1 MIVICEECGKKY
13 RIDPAKIP
21 EKGARFK
28 CKSCSHVI
36 TVSKPEGTSPEPPP
50 PSPARMPAQDRE
62 ERPVSAEP
70 AEQKK
75 PASIKKSQKPKRKPK
90 GLGLRTKMALLFVF
104 IPIVLI
110 AVAGTLYLWQ
120 LNTLASD
127 ITNVS
132 SKVVTQIAEDI
143 IQENAR
149 AVAKQCNLY
158 LASHSK
164 LKKEDYNNDQEFK
177 KSSVQKVGKS
187 GYTALY
193 ELPDADGV
201 WRTWAHANPKIVGI
215 DMSKL
220 EKPLG
225 RNFPGF
231 WKVYTG
237 VKDGGESRGYYTW
250 KDADGRVR
258 DKFMVC
264 TPVEGT
270 RYVIA
275 STTYLDEFTQPVTHM
290 EARAKKFLTNTRNIV
305 FGIMGSTLILI
316 ILIVSI
322 YGTKLTGRIKTLTDV
337 ADRISVGEL
346 DAEIKIKSKD
356 ELGDLAEAISR
367 MQDSIRLSIERLR
380 RRR

>member
-28 CKSCSHVI
+28 CKSCSNVI
-36 TVSKPEGTSPEPPP
+36 TVSKPEATSPEPPP
-50 PSPARMPAQDRE
+50 PSPDQMPAQDGE
-62 ERPVSAEP
+62 ERLVAAEP

-75 PASIKKSQKPKRKPK
+75 PASTKKSQKPRRKTK
-90 GLGLRTKMALLFVF
+90 GFGLRTKMALLFVF

-110 AVAGTLYLWQ
+110 AAAGALYLWQ

-132 SKVVTQIAEDI
+132 SKVVTQIAEDV

-158 LASHSK
+158 LASHPK
-164 LKKEDYNNDQEFK
+164 LKKEDYNNDQGFK
-177 KSSVQKVGKS
+177 KSVVQKVGKS
-187 GYTALY
+187 GYTALH
-193 ELPDADGV
+193 EIPGADGV
-201 WRTWAHANPKIVGI
+201 WRTWAHVNPKIVGI

-220 EKPLG
+220 KKPLG

-231 WKVYTG
+231 WKIYTG
-237 VKDGGESRGYYTW
+237 VKVDRESKGYYAW

-264 TPVEGT
+264 TPIKGT

-305 FGIMGSTLILI
+305 FGIMGGTLILI
-316 ILIVSI
+316 ILTVSI
-322 YGTKLTGRIKTLTDV
+322 YGTKLTGTIKSLTDV
-337 ADRISVGEL
+337 ADRISVGDL

>member
-28 CKSCSHVI
+28 CKSCSNII
-36 TVSKPEGTSPEPPP
+36 TVSKPEATPPEPPS
-50 PSPARMPAQDRE
+50 PSPTQMPAQDGE
-62 ERPVSAEP
+62 ERPAAEP

-75 PASIKKSQKPKRKPK
+75 PASIKKSQKPRRKSK

-110 AVAGTLYLWQ
+110 AAAGALYLWQ

-132 SKVVTQIAEDI
+132 SKMATQMAENA

-158 LASHSK
+158 LDSHPK
-164 LKKEDYNNDQEFK
+164 LNKKNYNNDQEFK
-177 KSSVQKVGKS
+177 KSAVQKVGKS

-193 ELPDADGV
+193 ELPGADGV
-201 WRTWAHANPKIVGI
+201 WRTWAHANPKIIGI

-220 EKPLG
+220 KKPLG
-225 RNFPGF
+225 KSFPGF
-231 WKVYTG
+231 WKVFTG
-237 VKDGGESRGYYTW
+237 VKANRESRGYYTW
-250 KDADGRVR
+250 KDADGHLR

-264 TPVEGT
+264 TPIEGT

-275 STTYLDEFTQPVTHM
+275 STTYLDEFTQPVKHM
-290 EARAKKFLTNTRNIV
+290 EARSKKFLTNTRNIV
-305 FGIMGSTLILI
+305 FGITGGTLILI
-316 ILIVSI
+316 VLIVSI
-322 YGTKLTGRIKTLTDV
+322 YGTKLIGTIKSLTDV

>member
-28 CKSCSHVI
+28 CKSCSNVI
-36 TVSKPEGTSPEPPP
+36 TVSKPEGTPSEPP
-50 PSPARMPAQDRE
+50 PSPANQMPAQDGE
-62 ERPVSAEP
+62 ERQVAAEP

-75 PASIKKSQKPKRKPK
+75 PAGIKKSQKPRRKPT

-110 AVAGTLYLWQ
+110 AAAGALYLWQ

-132 SKVVTQIAEDI
+132 SKVVTQMAEDV

-158 LASHSK
+158 LASHPK
-164 LKKEDYNNDQEFK
+164 LKKEDYNNDQGFK
-177 KSSVQKVGKS
+177 KSVVQKVGKS
-187 GYTALY
+187 GYTALH
-193 ELPDADGV
+193 EIPGADGV
-201 WRTWAHANPKIVGI
+201 WRTWAHVNPKIVGI

-220 EKPLG
+220 KKPLG

-231 WKVYTG
+231 WKIYTG
-237 VKDGGESRGYYTW
+237 VKVDRESKGYYAW

-264 TPVEGT
+264 TPIEGT

-290 EARAKKFLTNTRNIV
+290 EAHAKKFLTNTRNIV
-305 FGIMGSTLILI
+305 FGIMGGTLILI
-316 ILIVSI
+316 ILTVSI
-322 YGTKLTGRIKTLTDV
+322 YGTKLTGTIKSLTDV

-346 DAEIKIKSKD
+346 DAEIKNKSKD

>member
-28 CKSCSHVI
+28 CKSCSNII
-36 TVSKPEGTSPEPPP
+36 TVSKPEATPPEPPS
-50 PSPARMPAQDRE
+50 PSPTQMPAQDGE
-62 ERPVSAEP
+62 ERPAAEP

-75 PASIKKSQKPKRKPK
+75 PASIKKSQKPRRKSK
-90 GLGLRTKMALLFVF
+90 GLGLRTKMALLFVI

-110 AVAGTLYLWQ
+110 AAAGALYLWQ
-120 LNTLASD
+120 LNTMASD

-132 SKVVTQIAEDI
+132 SKMATQMAENA
-143 IQENAR
+143 IQKNAR

-158 LASHSK
+158 LDSHPK
-164 LKKEDYNNDQEFK
+164 LNKKNYNNDQEFK
-177 KSSVQKVGKS
+177 KSAVQKVGKS

-193 ELPDADGV
+193 ELPGADGI
-201 WRTWAHANPKIVGI
+201 WRTWAHANPKIIGI

-220 EKPLG
+220 KKPLG
-225 RNFPGF
+225 KSFPGF
-231 WKVYTG
+231 WKVFTG
-237 VKDGGESRGYYTW
+237 VKANRESRGYYTW
-250 KDADGRVR
+250 KDADGHLR

-264 TPVEGT
+264 TPIEGT

-275 STTYLDEFTQPVTHM
+275 STTYLDEFTQPVKHM
-290 EARAKKFLTNTRNIV
+290 EARSKKFLTNTRNIV
-305 FGIMGSTLILI
+305 FGITGGTLILI
-316 ILIVSI
+316 VLIVSI
-322 YGTKLTGRIKTLTDV
+322 YGTKLIGTIKSLTDV

>member
-13 RIDPAKIP
+13 RIDSAKIP

-28 CKSCSHVI
+28 CKSCSNVI
-36 TVSKPEGTSPEPPP
+36 TVSKPEETSPELP
-50 PSPARMPAQDRE
+50 PSPSNQMPAQDGE
-62 ERPVSAEP
+62 ERTAGAEP

-75 PASIKKSQKPKRKPK
+75 PASVKKSQKPKREPK
-90 GLGLRTKMALLFVF
+90 GFGLRTKMALLFVF

-110 AVAGTLYLWQ
+110 AAAGALYLWQ

-127 ITNVS
+127 ITSVS
-132 SKVVTQIAEDI
+132 SKVVTQIAEDV

-158 LASHSK
+158 LASHQK
-164 LKKEDYNNDQEFK
+164 LKKENYNNDQEFK
-177 KSSVQKVGKS
+177 RSAVQKVGKS

-193 ELPDADGV
+193 ELPGADGI
-201 WRTWAHANPKIVGI
+201 WRTWAHANSKIIGI

-220 EKPLG
+220 KKPLG
-225 RNFPGF
+225 RNFAGF
-231 WKVYTG
+231 WKVFTG
-237 VKDGGESRGYYTW
+237 VKAGKESRGYYTW
-250 KDADGRVR
+250 KDADGRIR

-275 STTYLDEFTQPVTHM
+275 STTYLDEFTQPVKHM
-290 EARAKKFLTNTRNIV
+290 EARAKKFLTDTRNIV
-305 FGIMGSTLILI
+305 FGIMGGTLILI

-322 YGTKLTGRIKTLTDV
+322 YGTKLTGRIKSLTDV